1 MWSGCL
7 VNLSPLRIP
16 LSETIWKHQF
26 RFVSW
31 GDPGFHRVSPV
42 GWYFSLLDLGTG
54 LGYSEAPLHGAQRW
68 RWWWWCVF
76 CQMDEQLLGSQLDR
90 GGWARSPGP
99 PWITRRQLQEKLPAL
114 PSELLQWN
122 QGRTKLGEGV
132 SLQFFWGSYDIKFS
146 LVKMSASKPFFILT
160 KNPFYHFILSSKG
173 PDFHLL
179 SNDSFTF
186 SNLRYI

>member
-31 GDPGFHRVSPV
+31 GDPGFHQVSPV

-54 LGYSEAPLHGAQRW
+54 LGYPEAPLHGAQRW
-68 RWWWWCVF
+68 WWWWWCVF

-90 GGWARSPGP
+90 GGWARTPGP

-122 QGRTKLGEGV
+122 QGRTKLGEGGFSSV
-132 SLQFFWGSYDIKFS
+132 FLRILWYEVFFGGYEYFQT
-146 LVKMSASKPFFILT
+146 FFYIH
-160 KNPFYHFILSSKG
+160 KKPFYHFILSSKG

-179 SNDSFTF
+179 SNDSFIF
-186 SNLRYI
+186 SDLRYI

>member
-1 MWSGCL
+1 MRRPRVPIFPAL
-7 VNLSPLRIP
+7 LLSICTLPWP
-16 LSETIWKHQF
+16 THGTPQ
-26 RFVSW
+26 
-31 GDPGFHRVSPV
+31 GMPGTSSKT
-42 GWYFSLLDLGTG
+42 YLGTG